1 MTRTIGGEEGLR
13 SSCSPCPE
21 FPPPTPPHGP
31 SAPASTVIIVM
42 VINPLGPS
50 LQSTARWHSR
60 GRRSH
65 YQCATVG
72 PAHKLPF
79 KPGAVRWRWHSQRGI
94 VMLDPLL
101 PELTDVRSWTL
112 SLKKSLQE
120 KNPKKTSRC
129 SLIPASVEK
138 IDARICAGGGSQEA
152 FHVRS
157 TAESFLFT
165 PTTATSPTP
174 ARPPRGCDP
183 GAESNARTDL
193 RKLNAGRQQRFI
205 TRAALRMGRE

>member
-1 MTRTIGGEEGLR
+1 MRHRRTCTQTSIQARSGETALAFSARHCHVG
-13 SSCSPCPE
+13 SSAAGAYRREKLDAFPE
-21 FPPPTPPHGP
+21 
-31 SAPASTVIIVM
+31 
-42 VINPLGPS
+42 
-50 LQSTARWHSR
+50 
-60 GRRSH
+60 
-65 YQCATVG
+65 
-72 PAHKLPF
+72 
-79 KPGAVRWRWHSQRGI
+79 
-94 VMLDPLL
+94 
-101 PELTDVRSWTL
+101 
-112 SLKKSLQE
+112 KSLQE
-120 KNPKKTSRC
+120 KTPKKTSRC